1 MGPPG
6 AAGVPGVDGIDVSRR
21 LVHIDVSFQLWVEAA
36 GQFISGLI
44 SSVTQVFTVLHKE
57 KKAAAV

>member
-6 AAGVPGVDGIDVSRR
+6 VAGVPGVDGIDVS
-21 LVHIDVSFQLWVEAA
+21 LVHINVSFQMWVKAA

-44 SSVTQVFTVLHKE
+44 SLVTQVFTVLHKKE
-57 KKAAAV
+57 KKAV